1 MLPTKSQFD
10 FESRLRRVS
19 PPNQITNMSHNNAK
33 QEYQNHL
40 TTDGISELLSSNSD
54 TALRG

>member
-1 MLPTKSQFD
+1 
-10 FESRLRRVS
+10 
-19 PPNQITNMSHNNAK
+19 MSHNNAK

-40 TTDGISELLSSNSD
+40 TTDGISELPSSNSD